1 MSIIEAKTETGSV
14 YRIDFDANTVSRVNE
29 SSGLRRD
36 GEQLRMLSAPIVVVG
51 LPIEFMLEPLGE
63 GNVTIRTTS
72 FVVSIVDVS

>member
-1 MSIIEAKTETGSV
+1 M
-14 YRIDFDANTVSRVNE
+14 NE